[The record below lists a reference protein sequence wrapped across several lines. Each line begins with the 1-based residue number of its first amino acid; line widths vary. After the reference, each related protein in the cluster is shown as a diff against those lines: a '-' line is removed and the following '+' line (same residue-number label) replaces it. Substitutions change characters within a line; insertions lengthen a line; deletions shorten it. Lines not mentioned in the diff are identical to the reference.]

1 MSKVKKFLLN
11 VALQICAYLAMFAG
25 GIPMMLG
32 WPYNLRQL
40 PHSSPEIIRNPNI
53 SIPPLPFF
61 LKIVL
66 LIICVTLLIIM
77 MLRGNK
83 HKRAVFNDF
92 TRTHFSNFM
101 LYYFILGALISLTTG
116 LIFYIGFT
124 QG

>member
-83 HKRAVFNDF
+83 
-92 TRTHFSNFM
+92 
-101 LYYFILGALISLTTG
+101 
-116 LIFYIGFT
+116 YIGFT